1 VSRIGT
7 TLCLI
12 LRGDLLKPSADIEM
26 FENTLKHGERG
37 LGLVEGDFVAGF
49 VDAEE
54 ADCEGVCEFLFS
66 VGVDGCGVGELT
78 VAVLSDFSVFRSVYD
93 EGLVACGG
101 ELLCVSVVD
110 LEGDGLTTE
119 PVA

>member
-54 ADCEGVCEFLFS
+54 ADCEGVCELLFS
-66 VGVDGCGVGELT
+66 IGTDRF
-78 VAVLSDFSVFRSVYD
+78 AVLGSLQLPYCLTSPYSVPS
-93 EGLVACGG
+93 
-101 ELLCVSVVD
+101 
-110 LEGDGLTTE
+110 TTKGS
-119 PVA
+119 